1 MTALAQIPFPSE
13 PILNNFI
20 WGLGGLLLIALLVLS
35 VIYFWKQVFG
45 RQPSLNSTISGLITH
60 GAFTEFKKE
69 MHIRCRGLEEQI
81 SKMRHDVDAAL
92 NTAFVAAELR
102 GGVIT
107 MMRDQVSRLQERT
120 ETHIRKLDQYDL
132 KLDTLIRELPRALR
146 AANGH

>member
-1 MTALAQIPFPSE
+1 
-13 PILNNFI
+13 
-20 WGLGGLLLIALLVLS
+20 
-35 VIYFWKQVFG
+35 
-45 RQPSLNSTISGLITH
+45 
-60 GAFTEFKKE
+60 